1 MSRRDSLRKRIAKV
15 RRLFL
20 ATISVFVIFSFTF
33 STVAWSIEWVTANQ
47 ATVMW
52 DAITA
57 DIDGD
62 PIPAGTHVEYEVW
75 LSNKN
80 TDPNKTNPTKITD
93 PPITAIELTITL
105 NQKGAYV
112 VGVKALH
119 IEDSTSAQLAESV
132 FAWSDNP
139 ADCAD
144 TDGDGTGN
152 DFGIRFFAALPS
164 TKLQPKPVP

>member
-1 MSRRDSLRKRIAKV
+1 MKKMAFKVIALV
-15 RRLFL
+15 M
-20 ATISVFVIFSFTF
+20 AMVFFI
-33 STVAWSIEWVTANQ
+33 APAGWCIEWVTANQ

-57 DIDGD
+57 DSDGD
-62 PIPAGTHVEYEVW
+62 PLTAGTHVEYEVW
-75 LSNKN
+75 LANKA
-80 TDPNKTNPTKITD
+80 TDPNKANPSKITD
-93 PPITAIELTITL
+93 PPITATELTITL
-105 NQKGAYV
+105 NQKGSYV

-119 IEDSTSAQLAESV
+119 IEDSSGSQLAESV

-144 TDGDGTGN
+144 TDGDGVGN

>member
-1 MSRRDSLRKRIAKV
+1 
-15 RRLFL
+15 LFL
-20 ATISVFVIFSFTF
+20 ATVSVLVIALFTF
-33 STVAWSIEWVTANQ
+33 TTAAWGIEWVTANQ

-52 DAITA
+52 DAVPVDT
-57 DIDGD
+57 DGD

-75 LSNKN
+75 LANKA
-80 TDPNKTNPTKITD
+80 TDPNHANPTKITD
-93 PPITAIELTITL
+93 PPITATELTITL
-105 NQKGAYV
+105 NQKGSYV

-119 IEDSTSAQLAESV
+119 IEDGTNEQLAEST